1 MLCVW
6 KIIYVER
13 HFYLF
18 ISLSELSTAEL
29 MEENVQLQQ
38 QTRELRR
45 KCIVIRD
52 LIDVLQKRYEASKS
66 LGIFRRYSLLK
77 TMIKSV
83 IHDNLV

>member
-1 MLCVW
+1 M
-6 KIIYVER
+6 I
-13 HFYLF
+13 
-18 ISLSELSTAEL
+18 ISLSELSRAEL